1 MCKKRKVKKRETDLL
16 LIRIFVFE
24 LSLTRANQT
33 MAHCLNMCA
42 SFKVQKKMTVFD
54 LFHRRMMR
62 VIPTPSHNKQWAVDY
77 DLNQEAYLLGQTSK
91 KVSSSEEIQD
101 QVELPFCLEGY
112 TNT

>member
-1 MCKKRKVKKRETDLL
+1 
-16 LIRIFVFE
+16 
-24 LSLTRANQT
+24 
-33 MAHCLNMCA
+33 
-42 SFKVQKKMTVFD
+42 MTVFD
-54 LFHRRMMR
+54 LFHRRMMG
-62 VIPTPSHNKQWAVDY
+62 VIRLYNSHHSTVSHNKQWEVDY

>member
-1 MCKKRKVKKRETDLL
+1 
-16 LIRIFVFE
+16 
-24 LSLTRANQT
+24 
-33 MAHCLNMCA
+33 MCA
-42 SFKVQKKMTVFD
+42 SFKVQKKRTVFD
-54 LFHRRMMR
+54 LFHRRMMG
-62 VIPTPSHNKQWAVDY
+62 VIQTPSHNKQWAVDY